1 MEILAAILL
10 VVVLAW
16 IGDRQLLKRQ
26 YNKNWK
32 SVQFFENRRRAAEN
46 ALEECQKLCE
56 SLQAQLEFEK
66 SGRTSRDIL
75 YGREYE

>member
-1 MEILAAILL
+1 MEILAAVLL

-26 YNKNWK
+26 YDKNWK
-32 SVQFFENRRRAAEN
+32 SVQFFENRRRVAEN
-46 ALEECQKLCE
+46 ALEECQKHCA
-56 SLQAQLEFEK
+56 SLEAQLEFEK
-66 SGRTSRDIL
+66 SGRTSRDIF